1 MTDASTAEAIED
13 SEIDEVEAES
23 IEESEVEES
32 EVAETKEAEV
42 SEDSSPEEEKKDSIS
57 KRIDE
62 LTRLRY
68 EAQRERDYYREQFEK
83 LRPEPELKADK
94 TLADFDYD
102 ESAYSQHLLK
112 VAKQQAENDLRTT
125 YQQQQAAKAQAE
137 YLHREAEYAKSVEDY
152 EQVARNPYLP
162 ITQPMAAEIKSSD
175 MGPQLLYHLGKNPDV
190 AERLAALPPTTM
202 ARELGRIEARLSEVK
217 PSVSKAP
224 PPAPKIEAVE
234 AKQKVSTTS
243 PESDQMSTE
252 EWFKAE
258 QARLAKKFGR

>member
-1 MTDASTAEAIED
+1 MTDDNTAEVLE
-13 SEIDEVEAES
+13 EVETPEVEAE
-23 IEESEVEES
+23 EVEATE
-32 EVAETKEAEV
+32 EAEAA
-42 SEDSSPEEEKKDSIS
+42 EEETPESSPEEEKEPDKEDKS
-57 KRIDE
+57 KIQQRIDE

-125 YQQQQAAKAQAE
+125 YQQQQAAKVQAE
-137 YLHREAEYAKSVEDY
+137 YLQREAEYAKSVEDY
-152 EQVARNPYLP
+152 DQVARNPYLP

-190 AERLAALPPTTM
+190 AERLAAMPPTTM